1 MVRFLMSTA
10 VSGFAFIKAK
20 HLLEGGTYSDLF
32 VNCAAPIRENTISGE
47 KKLGLF
53 PEIGWIKKFL
63 SLARPQSRM
72 CIRIYVFIFKKI
84 KK

>member
-53 PEIGWIKKFL
+53 PEIG
-63 SLARPQSRM
+63 
-72 CIRIYVFIFKKI
+72 
-84 KK
+84 